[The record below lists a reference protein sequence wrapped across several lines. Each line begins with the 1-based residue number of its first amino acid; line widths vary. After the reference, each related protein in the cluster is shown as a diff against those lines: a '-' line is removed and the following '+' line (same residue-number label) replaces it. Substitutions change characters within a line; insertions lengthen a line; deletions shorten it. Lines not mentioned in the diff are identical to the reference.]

1 MNLNVLFVDDDEK
14 LRTNLV
20 KVFDQESIE
29 GHTLIASQAATFD
42 DGKKLVGENDFDI
55 VILDLYKGE
64 PKEGNEKL
72 GIEVLK
78 EIQSVAFIPVIFY
91 TGLTKDLAG
100 IESEVVGVVNKG
112 EGGIEQLKVELTR
125 IIKSNIALIKRKVND
140 HVRIALRDY
149 FWKTVHDDKKT
160 IDPIKND
167 ISIGYLLLRRLAHS
181 LSKENIKSL
190 LSDDKIQDGKAHP
203 MEFYIYPSDSGEYVS
218 GEILKKDNQY
228 YAILTPDCDF
238 VLRANGRRKAEKVL
252 LASAVLVSELDDFKN
267 YSALK
272 AKVEKSVKEKSQF
285 SNLQGKLKNWM
296 GNKEGEKDRYFF
308 LPGTPFIDNLVLDFQ
323 NKTMVNY
330 EDLKTFQRIAKLDTP
345 FAQSMVA
352 NFTRYYNRIGFP
364 DIDTDYILNSIKLE
378 PAQ

>member
-64 PKEGNEKL
+64 PKKGNEKL

-78 EIQSVAFIPVIFY
+78 EIQSVAFIPIIFY
-91 TGLTKDLAG
+91 SGLTKDLAG

-112 EGGIEQLKVELTR
+112 EGGIDQLKVEITR
-125 IIKSNIALIKRKVND
+125 IIKSNIALIKRKVNE
-140 HVRIALRDY
+140 HIRVALRDY

-160 IDPIKND
+160 IEPIKND

-203 MEFYIYPSDSGEYVS
+203 MEFYIYPTNLSEEYEV
-218 GEILKKDNQY
+218 GEILLRDKTFY
-228 YAILTPDCDF
+228 TILTPSCDF
-238 VLRANGRRKAEKVL
+238 IKEGPRERKVGQVL
-252 LASAVLVSELDDFKN
+252 LAIATPLTETDPFKK
-267 YSALK
+267 YS
-272 AKVEKSVKEKSQF
+272 
-285 SNLQGKLKNWM
+285 
-296 GNKEGEKDRYFF
+296 GNKEKYKQTLSDLIESRKGDRYFF

-323 NKTMVNY
+323 IKTMVNY
-330 EDLKTFQRIAKLDTP
+330 DDLKTFQRIAKLDTP

-352 NFTRYYNRIGFP
+352 SFTRYYNRIGFP
-364 DIDTDYILNSIKLE
+364 DIDSKYILDRL
-378 PAQ
+378 

>member
-1 MNLNVLFVDDDEK
+1 MNLNILFIDDDER

-29 GHTLIASQAATFD
+29 GHTLIASQAATFEE
-42 DGKKLVGENDFDI
+42 GKRLVGENDFDI

-78 EIQSVAFIPVIFY
+78 EIQSAAFIPVIFY
-91 TGLTKDLAG
+91 SGLTKDLAG

-112 EGGIEQLKVELTR
+112 EGGIDQLKVEITR

-149 FWKTVHDDKKT
+149 FWKTVHDDKET
-160 IDPIKND
+160 IEPIKND

-181 LSKENIKSL
+181 LSKENIKTL
-190 LSDDKIQDGKAHP
+190 LSDDKIKEGKAHP
-203 MEFYIYPSDSGEYVS
+203 MEFYIYPNDSGEYES
-218 GEILKKDNQY
+218 GEILKKDDQY

-238 VLRANGRRKAEKVL
+238 VLRGNGKRKAEKVL
-252 LASAVLVSELDDFKN
+252 LVSSFPFIALDDFKK
-267 YSALK
+267 YSVLK
-272 AKVEKSVKEKSQF
+272 EKLDKSENEKSQL
-285 SNLQGKLKNWM
+285 SNLEGKLRNWM
-296 GNKEGEKDRYFF
+296 GNKEGEKDRYYF
-308 LPGTPFIDNLVLDFQ
+308 LPGTPFIDNHVLDFQ

-330 EDLKTFQRIAKLDTP
+330 DELKTFQRIAKLDTP
-345 FAQSMVA
+345 FAQSIVA
-352 NFTRYYNRIGFP
+352 SFTRYYNRIGFP
-364 DIDTDYILNSIKLE
+364 DIDAEYVLARL
-378 PAQ
+378 